1 MAELLP
7 CPFCGNF
14 VHITNMR
21 RGTLYVFRD
30 SCRADYEATI
40 ECACGLTFER
50 EWTVEVKP
58 NEEEVFLFGTNIET
72 AWNTRTP
79 KERGADK

>member
-14 VHITNMR
+14 VCITSKR
-21 RGTLYVFRD
+21 RGTLYRFYD
-30 SCRADYEATI
+30 SYRADYEATI

-50 EWTVEVKP
+50 EWSVEVKA
-58 NEEEVFLFGTNIET
+58 NKEVLLFGTDIET

-79 KERGADK
+79 KERGGEK